1 MPWYLYL
8 ALKQLRPTGKKFGSF
23 FFVMSVL
30 GVALGVMVLI
40 VVQSVMGGFGQ
51 EHRARAIDVSGHLD
65 ITARGRPFV
74 FQESLRSVLEEDQ
87 RVVSYGPYGNGFVL
101 AQFGSAWDGT
111 AAYGID
117 PRMPD
122 AYGVSRFLTE
132 GTTDDL
138 GDDSAIISTT
148 LSWRLGARVGDEIDV
163 FTPTMIKAL
172 EAEEVILPRSLEVVG
187 IYQVEWDP
195 DYIPGLVVTLRTL
208 QDFYDLGPRVHGV
221 SVRLEEDV
229 DEVVVAADFATCLPL
244 GVRAATWK
252 ERWQQLLSVLEM
264 EKVMMLFINLFIVA
278 VAVFAIAVA
287 QLLNVVRKTRE
298 IGVIQAFGGQP
309 QALWA
314 LFCFQGLLIGILGTV
329 LGLAGGVTLLS
340 FRGPII
346 DVIINLTSS
355 REMLTNFYFFTELPV
370 HYALNDFVVIGV
382 AAIVLSTMAGLL
394 PAWRATRLRPA
405 EAIRVES

>member
-148 LSWRLGARVGDEIDV
+148 LSWASR
-163 FTPTMIKAL
+163 
-172 EAEEVILPRSLEVVG
+172 
-187 IYQVEWDP
+187 
-195 DYIPGLVVTLRTL
+195 
-208 QDFYDLGPRVHGV
+208 
-221 SVRLEEDV
+221 
-229 DEVVVAADFATCLPL
+229 
-244 GVRAATWK
+244 RA
-252 ERWQQLLSVLEM
+252 
-264 EKVMMLFINLFIVA
+264 
-278 VAVFAIAVA
+278 
-287 QLLNVVRKTRE
+287 
-298 IGVIQAFGGQP
+298 G
-309 QALWA
+309 
-314 LFCFQGLLIGILGTV
+314 
-329 LGLAGGVTLLS
+329 
-340 FRGPII
+340 RGR
-346 DVIINLTSS
+346 D
-355 REMLTNFYFFTELPV
+355 
-370 HYALNDFVVIGV
+370 
-382 AAIVLSTMAGLL
+382 
-394 PAWRATRLRPA
+394 
-405 EAIRVES
+405 